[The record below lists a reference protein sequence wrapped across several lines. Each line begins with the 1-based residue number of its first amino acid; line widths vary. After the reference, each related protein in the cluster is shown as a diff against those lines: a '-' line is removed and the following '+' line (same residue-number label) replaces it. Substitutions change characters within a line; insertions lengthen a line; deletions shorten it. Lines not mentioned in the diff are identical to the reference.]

1 MTTPVSSARSGSTTP
16 PRAAATGRRYELDW
30 LRAFVVL
37 GLIPF
42 HTAVIF
48 SATSD
53 VFLKNAQTSDIMALL
68 TALAGTWGMPL
79 LFAVAGASAYF
90 ALSRRAAPR
99 YLGER
104 VQRLIVPFVFAT
116 LTLIPIQVYAVL
128 VSNPELIKS
137 FNIPIHDPNF
147 TASPL
152 AFYTEYLRAYA
163 YFLTHFTPALALVFW
178 GHLWFIPRLFVYALL
193 TLPLFLWLRRSATGP
208 RLLTA
213 LARLMR
219 YPGAIFLFALP
230 LGLVEIFVRAAGLS
244 ALTASWPIY
253 DDWEQ
258 FAYFLLYFLYGF
270 LLFAV
275 STMPAAITR
284 HGWAGLGL
292 GVAGFALALWLARG
306 VALATD
312 PPDGALDAINAL
324 IRGSVS
330 WFWVV
335 AILSFAFHSLTFT
348 NRLLDYLNEAA
359 FPIYVLH
366 MPIVTVVGMYVIS
379 FSIPWALKFVLIIVI
394 ALALTVGVYELAV
407 RRFRVTRLLFG
418 LKPRPR
424 RTDESAPRLSTGDR
438 REPRV
443 TPLTGGDRY
452 AS

>member
-1 MTTPVSSARSGSTTP
+1 MARPVSPARSGPAAS
-16 PRAAATGRRYELDW
+16 PRAPTVGRRYELDW

-53 VFLKNAQTSDIMALL
+53 VFLKNSQTSDIMSLL
-68 TALAGTWGMPL
+68 TALAGVWGMPL

-90 ALSRRAAPR
+90 ALNRRTASR
-99 YLGER
+99 YLRER
-104 VQRLIVPFVFAT
+104 AQRLLTPFVFAT

-128 VSNPELIKS
+128 ASNPALIQS
-137 FNIPIHDPNF
+137 FNIPVHDPNF

-152 AFYTEYLRAYA
+152 AFYIEYLRAYG
-163 YFLTHFTPALALVFW
+163 YFLTHFSPALAIVFW
-178 GHLWFIPRLFVYALL
+178 GHLWFIPRLFVYALIS
-193 TLPLFLWLRRSATGP
+193 LPVFLWLRTERGA

-213 LARLMR
+213 LGRLMR

-230 LGLVEIFVRAAGLS
+230 LGLAMIVVRFTALN
-244 ALTASWPIY
+244 ALTAGWPIY

-258 FAYFLLYFLYGF
+258 FFYFLLYFLYGY
-270 LLFAV
+270 LVFAI

-284 HGWAGLGL
+284 HGWSGLAL
-292 GVAGFALALWLARG
+292 GVAGFALALWMARG
-306 VALATD
+306 SALATD
-312 PPDGALDAINAL
+312 PQDGALDTINAL

-335 AILSFAFHSLTFT
+335 AILSFAFLSLAFT

-366 MPIVTVVGMYVIS
+366 MPIVTIVGMYVIG
-379 FSIPWALKFVLIIVI
+379 FDIPWALKFVLIIAI
-394 ALALTVGVYELAV
+394 ALALTVGLYDLVV
-407 RRFRVTRLLFG
+407 RRFRLTRLLFG
-418 LKPRPR
+418 MKPRQRRADEPALRSPAEKRETPR
-424 RTDESAPRLSTGDR
+424 A
-438 REPRV
+438 